1 MTARTRLWVLVVS
14 TPVIAFTL
22 IGGYLGQ
29 AMTRDETLRSLRVF
43 EDVMQ
48 LVVENYVED
57 VDVQK
62 AMRGAMR
69 GLTDGLD
76 VDSAFLNPAL
86 VKAFESKETPA
97 AGEVGIDLARGYY
110 LRVVSVRDGSPAAK
124 RESAPGITCARSTA
138 GPRDISV
145 FEGNRLLRGG
155 AGSKVTLLV
164 IRGSV
169 SDPHELTVNRE
180 RLGGAEVT
188 SRMAGAGTGYIR
200 VVEFRRTLQP
210 ASSRP
215 STRWP
220 NRSGALR
227 DRPSQHLARRSRQ
240 RRRIRPAV
248 RPRRD
253 AGSPRLRDPLARP
266 EAKDKTKKDSIAAQA
281 NDGAVAA
288 PVVLLV
294 DSGTSGA
301 AELFAAALDGNNRAE
316 LVGERTIGRVAR
328 QQLVKLPDGS
338 GLLLTNVRYLSP
350 SSAAIHEKG
359 LTPDV
364 HVPEPDVDA
373 SALIRRQSMR
383 RSTKRSNASRRAEEG
398 RVEPIL
404 NIDSSES
411 EAYNRLASFP
421 SHSDSEE
428 TS

>member
-48 LVVENYVED
+48 LVVENYVEN

-76 VDSAFLNPAL
+76 IDSAFLNPDL

-97 AGEVGIDLARGYY
+97 AAELGIDLARGYY
-110 LRVVSVRDGSPAAK
+110 LRVVSVRDGSAAAK
-124 RESAPGITCARSTA
+124 AGIRTGDYLRAIDGRST
-138 GPRDISV
+138 RDISA

-169 SDPHELTVNRE
+169 SDPHEVAVVRE
-180 RLGGAEVT
+180 RLSGAEVS
-188 SRMAGAGTGYIR
+188 SRMANASTGYIR
-200 VVEFRRTLQP
+200 VVEFTPNSAARIKQAVDALAKTGAARYVIDLRGTSRGDLDSGVEAARLFVRGATL
-210 ASSRP
+210 
-215 STRWP
+215 
-220 NRSGALR
+220 
-227 DRPSQHLARRSRQ
+227 
-240 RRRIRPAV
+240 AV
-248 RPRRD
+248 RV
-253 AGSPRLRDPLARP
+253 SRDPLARP
-266 EAKDKTKKDSIAAQA
+266 DAKDKTKKDSIAAQA
-281 NDGAVAA
+281 SDGTVAA

-364 HVPEPDVDA
+364 HVPEPDVDFGA
-373 SALIRRQSMR
+373 DPPKADAALDKAI
-383 RSTKRSNASRRAEEG
+383 E
-398 RVEPIL
+398 
-404 NIDSSES
+404 
-411 EAYNRLASFP
+411 RLAAP
-421 SHSDSEE
+421 
-428 TS
+428 TKQAA

>member
-43 EDVMQ
+43 EDVMD
-48 LVVENYVED
+48 LVVENYVEN

-76 VDSAFLNPAL
+76 VDSAFLNPDL

-97 AGEVGIDLARGYY
+97 PGELGIDLARGYY

-124 RESAPGITCARSTA
+124 AGIRTGDYLRAIDGRST
-138 GPRDISV
+138 RDISA

-169 SDPHELTVNRE
+169 SDPHEVTVIRE
-180 RLGGAEVT
+180 RLSGAEVS
-188 SRMAGAGTGYIR
+188 SRMANASTGYIR
-200 VVEFRRTLQP
+200 VVEFTANSPARIKQAIDALAKTGATRYVIDLRGTSRGDLDSGVDAARLFVRGATL
-210 ASSRP
+210 
-215 STRWP
+215 
-220 NRSGALR
+220 
-227 DRPSQHLARRSRQ
+227 
-240 RRRIRPAV
+240 AV
-248 RPRRD
+248 RV
-253 AGSPRLRDPLARP
+253 SRDPLARP
-266 EAKDKTKKDSIAAQA
+266 DAKDKTKKDSIAAQA
-281 NDGAVAA
+281 NDGPVAA

-294 DSGTSGA
+294 DTGTSGA

-364 HVPEPDVDA
+364 HVAEPDVDFGA
-373 SALIRRQSMR
+373 DPPKVDAALDKAI
-383 RSTKRSNASRRAEEG
+383 E
-398 RVEPIL
+398 
-404 NIDSSES
+404 
-411 EAYNRLASFP
+411 RLAAGVKQAA
-421 SHSDSEE
+421 
-428 TS
+428 

>member
-48 LVVENYVED
+48 LVVENYVEN

-76 VDSAFLNPAL
+76 IDSAFLNPDL

-97 AGEVGIDLARGYY
+97 AAELGIDLARGYY
-110 LRVVSVRDGSPAAK
+110 LRVVSVRDGSAAAK
-124 RESAPGITCARSTA
+124 AGIRTGDYLRAIDGRST
-138 GPRDISV
+138 RDISA

-169 SDPHELTVNRE
+169 SDPHEVAVVRE
-180 RLGGAEVT
+180 RLSGAEVS
-188 SRMAGAGTGYIR
+188 SRMANASTGYIR
-200 VVEFRRTLQP
+200 VVEFTPNSAARIKQAVDALAKTGAARYVIDLRGTSRGDLDSGVEAARLFVRGATL
-210 ASSRP
+210 
-215 STRWP
+215 
-220 NRSGALR
+220 
-227 DRPSQHLARRSRQ
+227 
-240 RRRIRPAV
+240 AV
-248 RPRRD
+248 RV
-253 AGSPRLRDPLARP
+253 SRDPLARP
-266 EAKDKTKKDSIAAQA
+266 DAKDKTKKDSIAAQA
-281 NDGAVAA
+281 SDGTVAA

-364 HVPEPDVDA
+364 HVPEPDVDFGA
-373 SALIRRQSMR
+373 DPPKTDAALDKAI
-383 RSTKRSNASRRAEEG
+383 E
-398 RVEPIL
+398 
-404 NIDSSES
+404 
-411 EAYNRLASFP
+411 RLATP
-421 SHSDSEE
+421 AKQAA
-428 TS
+428 

>member
-48 LVVENYVED
+48 LVVENYVEN

-76 VDSAFLNPAL
+76 VDSAFLNPDL
-86 VKAFESKETPA
+86 VKAFESKDTPA
-97 AGEVGIDLARGYY
+97 AGELGIDLARGYY

-124 RESAPGITCARSTA
+124 AGIRTGDYLRAIDGRST
-138 GPRDISV
+138 RDISA

-169 SDPHELTVNRE
+169 SDPHEVAVNRE
-180 RLGGAEVT
+180 RLSGAEVS
-188 SRMAGAGTGYIR
+188 SRMANASTGYIR
-200 VVEFRRTLQP
+200 VVEFTPNSTARIKQAVDALAKTGAARYVIDLRGTSRGDLDSGVDAARLFVRGATL
-210 ASSRP
+210 
-215 STRWP
+215 
-220 NRSGALR
+220 
-227 DRPSQHLARRSRQ
+227 
-240 RRRIRPAV
+240 AV
-248 RPRRD
+248 RV
-253 AGSPRLRDPLARP
+253 SRDPLARP
-266 EAKDKTKKDSIAAQA
+266 DAKDKTKKDSIAAQA
-281 NDGAVAA
+281 NDGTVAA

-364 HVPEPDVDA
+364 HVPEPDVDFGA
-373 SALIRRQSMR
+373 DPPKVDAALD
-383 RSTKRSNASRRAEEG
+383 KALE
-398 RVEPIL
+398 
-404 NIDSSES
+404 
-411 EAYNRLASFP
+411 RLTDQKKAA
-421 SHSDSEE
+421 
-428 TS
+428 

>member
-48 LVVENYVED
+48 LVVENYVEN

-76 VDSAFLNPAL
+76 VDSAFLNPDL
-86 VKAFESKETPA
+86 VKAFESKDAPA
-97 AGEVGIDLARGYY
+97 AGELGIDLARGYY

-124 RESAPGITCARSTA
+124 AGIRTGDYLRAIDGRST
-138 GPRDISV
+138 RDISA

-169 SDPHELTVNRE
+169 SDPHEVAVNRE
-180 RLGGAEVT
+180 RLSGAEVS
-188 SRMAGAGTGYIR
+188 SRMANASTGYIR
-200 VVEFRRTLQP
+200 VVEFTPNSAARIKQAVDALGKTGAARYVIDLRGTSRGDLDSGVDAARLFVRGATL
-210 ASSRP
+210 
-215 STRWP
+215 
-220 NRSGALR
+220 
-227 DRPSQHLARRSRQ
+227 
-240 RRRIRPAV
+240 AV
-248 RPRRD
+248 RV
-253 AGSPRLRDPLARP
+253 SRDPLARP
-266 EAKDKTKKDSIAAQA
+266 DAKDKTKKDSIAAQA
-281 NDGAVAA
+281 NDGTVAA

-364 HVPEPDVDA
+364 HVPEPDVDFGA
-373 SALIRRQSMR
+373 DPPKVDAALDKAI
-383 RSTKRSNASRRAEEG
+383 E
-398 RVEPIL
+398 
-404 NIDSSES
+404 
-411 EAYNRLASFP
+411 RLAAP
-421 SHSDSEE
+421 AKQAA
-428 TS
+428 

>member
-48 LVVENYVED
+48 LVVENYVEN

-76 VDSAFLNPAL
+76 VDSAFLNPDL

-97 AGEVGIDLARGYY
+97 PGELGIDLARGYY

-124 RESAPGITCARSTA
+124 AGIRTGDYLRAIDGRST
-138 GPRDISV
+138 RDISA

-169 SDPHELTVNRE
+169 SDPHEVAVNRE
-180 RLGGAEVT
+180 RLSGAEVS
-188 SRMAGAGTGYIR
+188 SRMANASTGYIR
-200 VVEFRRTLQP
+200 VVEFTPNSTARIKQAVDALAKTGAARYVIDIRGTSRGDLDSGVDAARLFVRGATL
-210 ASSRP
+210 
-215 STRWP
+215 
-220 NRSGALR
+220 
-227 DRPSQHLARRSRQ
+227 
-240 RRRIRPAV
+240 AV
-248 RPRRD
+248 RV
-253 AGSPRLRDPLARP
+253 SRDPLARP
-266 EAKDKTKKDSIAAQA
+266 DAKEKTKKDSIAAQA
-281 NDGAVAA
+281 NDGTVAA

-364 HVPEPDVDA
+364 HVPEPDVDFGA
-373 SALIRRQSMR
+373 DPPKVDAALDKAI
-383 RSTKRSNASRRAEEG
+383 E
-398 RVEPIL
+398 
-404 NIDSSES
+404 
-411 EAYNRLASFP
+411 RLAAA
-421 SHSDSEE
+421 
-428 TS
+428 TKQAA

>member
-48 LVVENYVED
+48 LVVENYVES

-76 VDSAFLNPAL
+76 VDSAFLNPDL

-97 AGEVGIDLARGYY
+97 AAELGIDLTRGYY
-110 LRVVSVRDGSPAAK
+110 LRVVSVRDGSAAAK
-124 RESAPGITCARSTA
+124 AGIRAGDYLRAIDGRST
-138 GPRDISV
+138 RDISA

-169 SDPHELTVNRE
+169 SDPHEVAVNRE
-180 RLGGAEVT
+180 RLSGAEVS
-188 SRMAGAGTGYIR
+188 SRMANASTGYIR
-200 VVEFRRTLQP
+200 VVEFT
-210 ASSRP
+210 
-215 STRWP
+215 P
-220 NRSGALR
+220 NSAARIKQAVDAL
-227 DRPSQHLARRSRQ
+227 AKTG
-240 RRRIRPAV
+240 AV
-248 RPRRD
+248 RYVIDLRSTSRGD
-253 AGSPRLRDPLARP
+253 LDSGVESARLFVRGATLAVRVSRDPLARP

-364 HVPEPDVDA
+364 HVPEPDVDFGA
-373 SALIRRQSMR
+373 DPPAVDATLDKAL
-383 RSTKRSNASRRAEEG
+383 E
-398 RVEPIL
+398 
-404 NIDSSES
+404 
-411 EAYNRLASFP
+411 RLTAQQKKAA
-421 SHSDSEE
+421 
-428 TS
+428 

>member
-48 LVVENYVED
+48 LVVENYVEN
-57 VDVQK
+57 VDVTK

-76 VDSAFLNPAL
+76 IDSAFLNPTL
-86 VKAFESKETPA
+86 VKAFESKDALP
-97 AGEVGIDLARGYY
+97 AGELGLDVTRGYY

-124 RESAPGITCARSTA
+124 AGIRTGDYLRAIDGRST
-138 GPRDISV
+138 RDISA
-145 FEGNRLLRGG
+145 FEGNRMLRGG

-164 IRGSV
+164 IRGNAAE
-169 SDPHELTVNRE
+169 PHEVAVARDRLT
-180 RLGGAEVT
+180 GAEVT
-188 SRMAGAGTGYIR
+188 SRMANPSTGYIR
-200 VVEFRRTLQP
+200 VVEFTPNSPARIKQAVDALAKTGAARYVIDLRGTSRGDIDTGVEAARLFVRGGTL
-210 ASSRP
+210 
-215 STRWP
+215 
-220 NRSGALR
+220 
-227 DRPSQHLARRSRQ
+227 
-240 RRRIRPAV
+240 AV
-248 RPRRD
+248 RV
-253 AGSPRLRDPLARP
+253 SRDPLARP
-266 EAKDKTKKDSIAAQA
+266 DAKDKTKKDPIAAQA
-281 NDGAVAA
+281 TDGAVAA
-288 PVVLLV
+288 AVVLLV

-338 GLLLTNVRYLSP
+338 GLLLTSVRYLTP

-364 HVPEPDVDA
+364 HVPEPDVDFGA
-373 SALIRRQSMR
+373 DPPAADAALDKAI
-383 RSTKRSNASRRAEEG
+383 E
-398 RVEPIL
+398 
-404 NIDSSES
+404 
-411 EAYNRLASFP
+411 RLGAALKQAA
-421 SHSDSEE
+421 
-428 TS
+428 

>member
-43 EDVMQ
+43 EDVMD
-48 LVVENYVED
+48 LVVENYVEN

-76 VDSAFLNPAL
+76 VDSAFLNPDL

-97 AGEVGIDLARGYY
+97 PGELGIDLARGYY

-124 RESAPGITCARSTA
+124 AGIRTGDYLRAIDGRST
-138 GPRDISV
+138 RDISA

-169 SDPHELTVNRE
+169 SDPHEVTVIRE
-180 RLGGAEVT
+180 RLSGAEVS
-188 SRMAGAGTGYIR
+188 SRMANASTGYIR
-200 VVEFRRTLQP
+200 VVEFTANSPARIKQAIDALAKTGATRYVIDLRGTSRGDLDSGVDAARLFVRGATL
-210 ASSRP
+210 
-215 STRWP
+215 
-220 NRSGALR
+220 
-227 DRPSQHLARRSRQ
+227 
-240 RRRIRPAV
+240 AV
-248 RPRRD
+248 RV
-253 AGSPRLRDPLARP
+253 SRDPLARP
-266 EAKDKTKKDSIAAQA
+266 DAKDKTKKDSIAAQA
-281 NDGAVAA
+281 NDGSVAA

-294 DSGTSGA
+294 DTGTSGA

-364 HVPEPDVDA
+364 HVAEPDVDFGA
-373 SALIRRQSMR
+373 DPPKVDAALDKAI
-383 RSTKRSNASRRAEEG
+383 E
-398 RVEPIL
+398 
-404 NIDSSES
+404 
-411 EAYNRLASFP
+411 RLAAGVKQAA
-421 SHSDSEE
+421 
-428 TS
+428 

>member
-48 LVVENYVED
+48 LVVENYVEN

-76 VDSAFLNPAL
+76 MDSAFLNPAL

-124 RESAPGITCARSTA
+124 AGIRTGDYLRAIDGRST
-138 GPRDISV
+138 RDISA

-188 SRMAGAGTGYIR
+188 SRMAGAGTGYLR
-200 VVEFRRTLQP
+200 VVEFTQNSP
-210 ASSRP
+210 ARIKQAVD
-215 STRWP
+215 
-220 NRSGALR
+220 AL
-227 DRPSQHLARRSRQ
+227 AKTG
-240 RRRIRPAV
+240 AV
-248 RPRRD
+248 RYVIDLRSTSRGD
-253 AGSPRLRDPLARP
+253 LDSGVESARLFVRGATLAVRVSRDPLARP

-364 HVPEPDVDA
+364 HVPEPDVDFGA
-373 SALIRRQSMR
+373 DPPAVDATLDKAL
-383 RSTKRSNASRRAEEG
+383 E
-398 RVEPIL
+398 
-404 NIDSSES
+404 
-411 EAYNRLASFP
+411 RLTAQQKKAA
-421 SHSDSEE
+421 
-428 TS
+428 